1 MTAIPET
8 EGPEAAQVGPPPPFD
23 AELRPA
29 LDAMAAA
36 GAGRPAYTVDNIPL
50 IRQAPPLVPVPTD
63 EDLRRGGAFEV
74 STVHAP
80 GPSGAPDI
88 PLLIC
93 RPAGVSAPA
102 GCLYFIHGGG
112 LIFGD
117 NHSGG
122 LLGMLDHAE

>member
-1 MTAIPET
+1 MTAIPAT

-36 GAGRPAYTVDNIPL
+36 GPGARPSPWTNIPL

-80 GPSGAPDI
+80 GPAGAPDV

-112 LIFGD
+112 HDLRRQPQRRPARG
-117 NHSGG
+117 
-122 LLGMLDHAE
+122 A